1 MTQTAHISLRWFSE
15 MNTFS
20 FLLPNVGNV
29 KVRKGNGAWEKTKLN
44 YFSVVR
50 LNITKIVKCGSKAIK
65 GETKKVRKKKERTE
79 EKERKI

>member
-1 MTQTAHISLRWFSE
+1 

-20 FLLPNVGNV
+20 FLMPNVGNV

-50 LNITKIVKCGSKAIK
+50 LNITKIVKCGSKAIRWDK
-65 GETKKVRKKKERTE
+65 ERKKKERKNGRKRK
-79 EKERKI
+79 KERYK